1 MSDPVLELRDVCKS
15 FGALKASDHVSLD
28 LRAGEIHALIGPN
41 GAGKSTLIAQ
51 IAGSLAPDSGSI
63 HFDGQDVTHLG
74 ASARARLG
82 LARSFQ
88 ISAVVPGFTVAQ
100 NILLAVQARAGRS
113 YTMWR
118 KADDMASDQVAR
130 WADMVGL
137 SDRLGAAASDIAH
150 GERRRLEIAMALAM
164 RPKAFVLDEPMAGMG
179 TEGVSAMTS
188 LLDPLR
194 LQAPILLVEHDMQA
208 VFALADRVSVLVY
221 GRIIATGTVA
231 QIRRDPLV
239 RQAYLGDE
247 A

>member
-1 MSDPVLELRDVCKS
+1 MADPVLELKDVCKS

-74 ASARARLG
+74 PSARARLG

-113 YTMWR
+113 YTMWS

>member
-1 MSDPVLELRDVCKS
+1 MADPVLELREVCKS

-74 ASARARLG
+74 PSARARLG

-130 WADMVGL
+130 WADMVGCPTGWAPPPPI
-137 SDRLGAAASDIAH
+137 SHMGSVGALKSRWRWRC
-150 GERRRLEIAMALAM
+150 GPRPSFWTNRWPEWGRR
-164 RPKAFVLDEPMAGMG
+164 
-179 TEGVSAMTS
+179 VSA
-188 LLDPLR
+188 P
-194 LQAPILLVEHDMQA
+194 
-208 VFALADRVSVLVY
+208 
-221 GRIIATGTVA
+221 
-231 QIRRDPLV
+231 
-239 RQAYLGDE
+239 
-247 A
+247 